1 MREKYCWPVADNP
14 SERGVIVASRNPNAI
29 IARAASAATRYDS
42 DGGEVGGG
50 MATVRLHQMAA
61 TAGGKV
67 RSLRIVVPPSAAE
80 FLRAGLL

>member
-1 MREKYCWPVADNP
+1 
-14 SERGVIVASRNPNAI
+14 
-29 IARAASAATRYDS
+29 
-42 DGGEVGGG
+42 